1 MTTAKSVYGGAW
13 PLRLAATLWA
23 GVMSGFF
30 WSFSTVIMPGLASA
44 DPPAALHAMQ
54 SINAAV
60 HNGLFAV
67 GFFGM
72 PLISV
77 LVVGHA
83 VRIRDRG
90 AAWAAVGAVCY
101 LAGPFLLTVFGNVP
115 MNRQL
120 APLDPLLPENA
131 TMMSGFIRDWTLLND
146 LRTVAA
152 LAAFILLTISFSLT
166 GTRINSKQAVPYG
179 PPAQ

>member
-1 MTTAKSVYGGAW
+1 MTAAEGKKSGAW

-30 WSFSTVIMPGLASA
+30 WSFSTVVMPGLASTHPQTA
-44 DPPAALHAMQ
+44 MQAMQ
-54 SINAAV
+54 SINTAV

-72 PLISV
+72 PLICI
-77 LVVGHA
+77 LVIGHA
-83 VRIRDRG
+83 ARIRDKG
-90 AAWAAVGAVCY
+90 APWATVGALCY
-101 LAGPFLLTVFGNVP
+101 LLGTFLVTVIGNIP
-115 MNRQL
+115 MNRRL

-131 TMMSGFIRDWTLLND
+131 TMMSGFIQDWTMLND

-152 LAAFILLTISFSLT
+152 LAAFVLLTVSLSLT
-166 GTRINSKQAVPYG
+166 ASHIESQQAVPYG